1 MQMMMFDVAVEFEFL
16 LVRFIARVARVH
28 YGFLVVHLHQV
39 FASVVVAD
47 EDLGA
52 VGTLV
57 P

>member
-1 MQMMMFDVAVEFEFL
+1 MFDVAVEFEFL